1 MYILENV
8 EILVDIIIYI
18 YIVYVVY
25 VKYCLKYIV

>member
-18 YIVYVVY
+18 YILYVVY